1 MAAEVEE
8 AVLDADPLDTE
19 RFREEVAQDLF
30 LRGAG
35 ASVGG
40 GGWSIKAIS
49 LHD

>member
-35 ASVGG
+35 ASFAVSWGKR
-40 GGWSIKAIS
+40 SSAA
-49 LHD
+49 